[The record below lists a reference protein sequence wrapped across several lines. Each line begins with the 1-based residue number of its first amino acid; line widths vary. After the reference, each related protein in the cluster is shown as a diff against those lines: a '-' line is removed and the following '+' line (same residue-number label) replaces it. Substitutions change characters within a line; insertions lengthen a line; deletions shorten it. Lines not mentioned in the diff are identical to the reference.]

1 MIGGRGA
8 DPPARDGHPV
18 GDSPLPLRRKNLNR
32 PDEVREFPRGRTEI
46 FNLGDTLIGR
56 QVFEAG
62 WRWSTD
68 NQPAVGTEWCEVFHQ
83 GLVISGRL
91 RVAMSD
97 GPELEVGPGDLFEV
111 PPGHDAWVV
120 GDEAYV
126 SIDFAGRRYFAA
138 PEASSGKQTVATVL
152 FTDIVDSTQTAAR
165 LGDANWRSLIA
176 EHNDRAKRQIDKFRG
191 REVKTTGD
199 GLLVVFDSAAAGV
212 RAGAGIVE
220 ATAGLGIGLRVGVH
234 SGEVELTTSDVR
246 GIAVHTA
253 ARVMSAASAGEV
265 LVSRTTHDLAA
276 GSGLEFESRGA
287 HRLKGLVE
295 PVELFVLVRPS
306 AEAAG

>member
-1 MIGGRGA
+1 M
-8 DPPARDGHPV
+8 
-18 GDSPLPLRRKNLNR
+18 PLRRKNLDR
-32 PDEVREFPRGRTEI
+32 PDEVREFPRGHTEI

-56 QVFEAG
+56 QVFEPG

-68 NQPAVGTEWCEVFHQ
+68 TRPVVGTEWCEVFHQ

-126 SIDFAGRRYFAA
+126 SVDFAGRRYFAA
-138 PEASSGKQTVATVL
+138 PEATSGKQTVATVL

-165 LGDANWRSLIA
+165 LGDVTWRSLIA
-176 EHNDRAKRQIDKFRG
+176 EHNDRAQRQIDKFRG

-199 GLLVVFDSAAAGV
+199 GLLVVFDSPAAGV

-220 ATAGLGIGLRVGVH
+220 ATAGLGIELRVGVH
-234 SGEVELTTSDVR
+234 SGEVELTTTDVR

-253 ARVMSAASAGEV
+253 ARVMSAAGAGEV
-265 LVSRTTHDLAA
+265 FVSRTTRDLAA
-276 GSGLEFESRGA
+276 GSGLEFESRGT
-287 HRLKGLVE
+287 HLLKGLAE
-295 PVELFVLVRPS
+295 PVELFALVRHSREVP
-306 AEAAG
+306 G